1 MKYLK
6 IYEDF
11 NNKEKELETMF
22 SLVMGNTE
30 VYKISYSYYGTA
42 TKERRDFDIYVVSG
56 VRNESNDHKLVQELY
71 HNHKILNEVF
81 NLEFFHIGLSK
92 KYATVVLYDYV
103 SSFDKNNKNHL
114 SSIYTS
120 KLPLPSNVK
129 SRLKFTETSS
139 RLSVRRDGDYLNRG
153 IDFSDGSS
161 SNIALHDWIYVKPE
175 RYTNDDVIQSNSISE
190 STEFDQSKTDIISN
204 LIEICRELE
213 DINFKVDV
221 FYFGRNNIDYIIDI
235 SQDGRPSWWSNNSD
249 IRNDEQFLFGSV
261 EEHFMNYMKELGY
274 KIKFNHNLPAKTPH
288 HITYN
293 FIKES
298 LNESNVF
305 DKSVVD
311 ECKDILLEL
320 EDKGFKT
327 NISSYFSSDVTA
339 HPMGYRNV
347 RIEDMQRIKIY
358 KYYKNCISFFFN
370 REKEFDY
377 SDIEDVVERLKSYL
391 SEFGLSIEW
400 IGPTEIRKQKPTIK
414 TTRVMNPTTFEPYV
428 RTTCELHFN

>member
-30 VYKISYSYYGTA
+30 VYKIPYSYYGTA

-56 VRNESNDHKLVQELY
+56 IRNESNDHKLVQELY

-129 SRLKFTETSS
+129 SRLKFTKTSS
-139 RLSVRRDGDYLNRG
+139 RLSVRPDGDYLNRG

-161 SNIALHDWIYVKPE
+161 SNIALHDWIYQKPE
-175 RYTNDDVIQSNSISE
+175 RYTNDDIIQANSISE
-190 STEFDQSKTDIISN
+190 S
-204 LIEICRELE
+204 
-213 DINFKVDV
+213 
-221 FYFGRNNIDYIIDI
+221 
-235 SQDGRPSWWSNNSD
+235 
-249 IRNDEQFLFGSV
+249 
-261 EEHFMNYMKELGY
+261 
-274 KIKFNHNLPAKTPH
+274 
-288 HITYN
+288 
-293 FIKES
+293 
-298 LNESNVF
+298 NVF
-305 DKSVVD
+305 DQSVVD

-320 EDKGFKT
+320 EDKGFNT
-327 NISSYFSSDVTA
+327 NIRSYFSSGVSIGKE
-339 HPMGYRNV
+339 HN
-347 RIEDMQRIKIY
+347 
-358 KYYKNCISFFFN
+358 KNWIQFYLS
-370 REKEFDY
+370 RKEEFDY

-391 SEFGLSIEW
+391 SEFGLKIEW
-400 IGPTEIRKQKPTIK
+400 QNQAERSEQRPTIK
-414 TTRVMNPTTFEPYV
+414 TTSIMNPMTFEPEGIK
-428 RTTCELHFN
+428 TQCELHFN